1 MNELR
6 ERVEKYIKIE
16 EEALKKIKIVAPR
29 DSYSEVMGRD
39 AMEMITSYFSD
50 AKYFYNRG
58 DFINAFAAI
67 NYSYGWIDSMIRL
80 RIFDGDSDHRLF
92 TLFR

>member
-67 NYSYGWIDSMIRL
+67 NYSYG
-80 RIFDGDSDHRLF
+80 
-92 TLFR
+92 

>member
-1 MNELR
+1 MNELQ

-16 EEALKKIKIVAPR
+16 EEALKKIRIIAPK

-39 AMEMITSYFSD
+39 AMEMIISYFSD
-50 AKYFYNRG
+50 AKYFYSKG

-67 NYSYGWIDSMIRL
+67 NYSYGWIDSMIRIG
-80 RIFDGDSDHRLF
+80 IFDGDSDHRLF

>member
-1 MNELR
+1 MDEL
-6 ERVEKYIKIE
+6 ESRVEKYIKIE
-16 EEALKKIKIVAPR
+16 EEALKKISIIAPR
-29 DSYSEVMGRD
+29 DSYSEIMGRD

-50 AKYFYNRG
+50 AKYFYAKK

-67 NYSYGWIDSMIRL
+67 NYSYGWIDSMIRFG
-80 RIFDGDSDHRLF
+80 IFDGDSDHRLF